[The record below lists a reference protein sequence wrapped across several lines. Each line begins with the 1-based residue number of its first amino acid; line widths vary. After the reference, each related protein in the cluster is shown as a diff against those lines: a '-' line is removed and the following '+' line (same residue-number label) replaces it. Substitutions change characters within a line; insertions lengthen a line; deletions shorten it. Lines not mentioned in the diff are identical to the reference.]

1 MGIEII
7 IGAAV
12 GFAYLGAQY
21 IIKNG
26 YKKKCSKCSKWFA
39 LKLINSELIS
49 TKKTQKVR
57 TTKEESGQMEIIQKH
72 GKTIIKPKL
81 RSTLKWV
88 PAVTSRYKNTTE
100 CRFCKEKFI
109 TFSEETV

>member
-1 MGIEII
+1 
-7 IGAAV
+7 
-12 GFAYLGAQY
+12 
-21 IIKNG
+21 
-26 YKKKCSKCSKWFA
+26 
-39 LKLINSELIS
+39 
-49 TKKTQKVR
+49 
-57 TTKEESGQMEIIQKH
+57 MEIIQKH

-81 RSTLKWV
+81 RSTLKWI